1 MINQDLTVL
10 LTASIELAKLRNENR
25 QLRKDL
31 AAEREARIQFEM
43 SADSRPALL
52 RPQA

>member
-1 MINQDLTVL
+1 MIGQDLVPL
-10 LTASIELAKLRNENR
+10 LEASLELAKLRTENR

-43 SADSRPALL
+43 SADATPALC
-52 RPQA
+52 RPQI